1 MKKKIFLSI
10 RMEMMMSFSSRKKM
24 TKLRNKKL
32 ILQLF
37 SKNFSK
43 IQFKNSVLVLKD
55 PHLENEF

>member
-1 MKKKIFLSI
+1 MKKKIFLNI
-10 RMEMMMSFSSRKKM
+10 KMEMMMSFSSHKKM
-24 TKLRNKKL
+24 TKLRNKEL